1 MKSIKLAFHAGM
13 LALALISCLAN
24 APVAHGR
31 FVTTTVYSQAVVE
44 AQAREAKRLALLDA
58 EQQALV
64 DHLSAKYKKPEGLVK
79 RIVSSAYTEAVK
91 VGMSP
96 LLILA
101 IAMKESSL
109 DPAAR
114 SGYGAVGLMQVVPR
128 FHMEKMSANA
138 DPEVLLKRPEDN
150 IRVGTTILA
159 EYHVQQ
165 GGSLTST
172 LAKYSGKARGYAER
186 VFKFRKELETVKARK
201 PLLSA

>member
-1 MKSIKLAFHAGM
+1 MAA
-13 LALALISCLAN
+13 
-24 APVAHGR
+24 VA
-31 FVTTTVYSQAVVE
+31 
-44 AQAREAKRLALLDA
+44 A
-58 EQQALV
+58 EQQVLV
-64 DHLSAKYKKPEGLVK
+64 DHLASKYKKPEGLVK
-79 RIVSSAYTEAVK
+79 RIVSSAYSEAVK

-128 FHMEKMSANA
+128 FHMEKMRSKQ
-138 DPEVLLKRPEDN
+138 DPEVLLRSPEVN

-159 EYHVQQ
+159 EYHAQQ
-165 GGSLTST
+165 RGSLTST

-186 VFKFRKELETVKARK
+186 VFHFRKELETVKNRK
-201 PLLSA
+201 PLLDA